1 MTLTAGAL
9 TQVSVGAT
17 TAQVSS
23 AVATGGTGPYT
34 YQWYR
39 DTSASGFT
47 PAGGNLI
54 AGATALTL
62 SDSGL
67 VPNVIYY
74 YKVKATDTGNSNVTD
89 DSDPLTVTTTAP
101 SLSQNQFAQSS
112 YLGVV
117 DLRLCLNTVSVQI
130 DSTQSDP
137 LYAGSPV
144 LIVDSAGGVPKV
156 VGITDEDVN
165 ITGFLNYSTKNQT
178 YVAGDAAEMSMGGN
192 VITLYSAGAIA
203 RGAQV
208 SWDILGNGVVSAA
221 GNTGD
226 NILGWAYDKATAAG
240 QLIRVY
246 LKTPS
251 FTVV

>member
-9 TQVSVGAT
+9 SQVSVAAT
-17 TAQVSS
+17 TAQVAS
-23 AVATGGTGPYT
+23 AAATGGTGPYT

-39 DTSASGFT
+39 DTSSSGFT

-62 SDSGL
+62 NDSGL

-74 YKVKATDTGNSNVTD
+74 YKVKVTDTGNSNVTD

-130 DSTQSDP
+130 DATQATA

-144 LIVDSAGGVPKV
+144 KIVDSAGGVPKV
-156 VGITDEDVN
+156 IGIAAESDSVL
-165 ITGFLNYSTKNQT
+165 GFLNYSTKNQT
-178 YVAGDAAEMSMGGN
+178 YVAGDAAEMSMSGN

-208 SWDILGNGVVSAA
+208 TWNLLGNGVVSAA

-226 NILGWAYDKATAAG
+226 TIVGWAYDKATAAG
-240 QLIRVY
+240 QLIRVFV
-246 LKTPS
+246 KTPS